1 MSTETL
7 NDTAAPCEQDNVM
20 PIAVVGMGCRF
31 PGEARSP
38 QAFFEMLSKGRAA
51 WSEVPKDRYS
61 IEQYYHPYNNR
72 AGTTNSKG
80 AHFLTEDP
88 GLFDAPVRPPATI
101 RYGVELLI
109 LV

>member
-1 MSTETL
+1 MSPGIA
-7 NDTAAPCEQDNVM
+7 NGNMAAGEQDNTM
-20 PIAVVGMGCRF
+20 PIAVVGVGCRF

-61 IEQYYHPYNNR
+61 IDQYYHPSNNR

-88 GLFDAPVRPPATI
+88 GLFDAPVWQCAII
-101 RYGVELLI
+101 RY
-109 LV
+109 

>member
-1 MSTETL
+1 M
-7 NDTAAPCEQDNVM
+7 NGNMGHGEQDNTM

-38 QAFFEMLSKGRAA
+38 QSFFEMLSKGRAA
-51 WSEVPKDRYS
+51 WSEVPKDRYN

-88 GLFDAPVRPPATI
+88 GLFDAPVRP
-101 RYGVELLI
+101 GVNFQFKWKLLTSS
-109 LV
+109 

>member
-1 MSTETL
+1 MSPGIVSGNMATG
-7 NDTAAPCEQDNVM
+7 EQDKIM
-20 PIAVVGMGCRF
+20 PIAVVGTGCRF

-61 IEQYYHPYNNR
+61 INQYYHPSNNR

-88 GLFDAPVRPPATI
+88 GLFDASVRPGTAI
-101 RYGVELLI
+101 RYRVELLTFK
-109 LV
+109 

>member
-1 MSTETL
+1 MSTGTV
-7 NDTAAPCEQDNVM
+7 NGNMAPNEQDNTM

-61 IEQYYHPYNNR
+61 IDQYYHPYNNR

-88 GLFDAPVRPPATI
+88 GLFDAPVGLPTAIKHRKNC
-101 RYGVELLI
+101 
-109 LV
+109 

>member
-1 MSTETL
+1 MSTGKL
-7 NDTAAPCEQDNVM
+7 NDDMASCEQDNAM
-20 PIAVVGMGCRF
+20 PIAIVGVGCRF

-38 QAFFEMLSKGRAA
+38 QAFFEMLSNGRAA

-61 IEQYYHPYNNR
+61 IDQYYHPYQNR

-88 GLFDAPVRPPATI
+88 GLFDAPVGFPATKNHD
-101 RYGVELLI
+101 L
-109 LV
+109 

>member
-1 MSTETL
+1 MSPGTVSG
-7 NDTAAPCEQDNVM
+7 NMAPDEQDDIM
-20 PIAVVGMGCRF
+20 PIAIVGMGCRF

-51 WSEVPKDRYS
+51 WSEVPKDRYN
-61 IEQYYHPYNNR
+61 IDQYYHPSNNR

-88 GLFDAPVRPPATI
+88 GLFDAPVRPPAAI
-101 RYGVELLI
+101 KYRVELLTFK
-109 LV
+109 